1 MEDLKAEFGKTQS
14 SVCETKASILKYK
27 EDKKNLHG
35 EVIFLY
41 NGHGSQVLVI
51 FSF

>member
-1 MEDLKAEFGKTQS
+1 MEDLKAKFGKAQS
-14 SVCETKASILKYK
+14 SVCETKASILKNK
-27 EDKKNLHG
+27 EEEKSLHG